1 MLEYKKDKI
10 NMKNIKLILGF
21 ITTLFYFTSN
31 GQITIDST
39 LLLYPENILKMTF
52 NNNDRIKAA
61 YYNLESAKYNFN
73 LFESEYTQ
81 FNPLIVEPTIN
92 ANSSGEYSSDIS
104 AGMKKEFFNGSSIST
119 AVGIYNDWGHNVDR
133 NNINFIE
140 TEVGFPLFSSSRALE
155 RIIKRTFEENELYTK
170 NLEYVDAVRDNIKL
184 SLEQYYDLVPRI
196 KIYEMLIKYRSD
208 LQNLIANETNLKTD
222 ALEQIEGEITRLSSE
237 ITGWE
242 IMLYSLQLNMQLYM
256 NVDHINLN
264 QLMKIEVNFD
274 EPDYFGKYYI
284 EESSEV
290 IFEQALS
297 NDTEFKVLGIIK
309 KNAEEKKRL
318 AEKGKLD
325 IYATTGGRYNFY
337 EILEG
342 SKQDNFFIADA
353 GIKFK
358 INDRK
363 VLEHTIAKAQSD
375 INAIEYTISDR
386 RKLIQSDILKL
397 KDALTKKKE
406 QIINTNSSLKS
417 WVKTYESKK
426 QLFIEGSES
435 IDVFIQAFRSMVE
448 TNQTLF
454 TLENN
459 YLDIIRDLDYV
470 CGEYFTKINLQ
481 N

>member
-222 ALEQIEGEITRLSSE
+222 ALEQIEG
-237 ITGWE
+237 
-242 IMLYSLQLNMQLYM
+242 N
-256 NVDHINLN
+256 N
-264 QLMKIEVNFD
+264 
-274 EPDYFGKYYI
+274 
-284 EESSEV
+284 
-290 IFEQALS
+290 
-297 NDTEFKVLGIIK
+297 KVEL
-309 KNAEEKKRL
+309 
-318 AEKGKLD
+318 
-325 IYATTGGRYNFY
+325 
-337 EILEG
+337 
-342 SKQDNFFIADA
+342 
-353 GIKFK
+353 
-358 INDRK
+358 
-363 VLEHTIAKAQSD
+363 
-375 INAIEYTISDR
+375 
-386 RKLIQSDILKL
+386 
-397 KDALTKKKE
+397 
-406 QIINTNSSLKS
+406 
-417 WVKTYESKK
+417 
-426 QLFIEGSES
+426 
-435 IDVFIQAFRSMVE
+435 
-448 TNQTLF
+448 
-454 TLENN
+454 
-459 YLDIIRDLDYV
+459 
-470 CGEYFTKINLQ
+470 
-481 N
+481 

>member
-1 MLEYKKDKI
+1 
-10 NMKNIKLILGF
+10 MKNAKLIVG
-21 ITTLFYFTSN
+21 IIIILFHHSSN
-31 GQITIDST
+31 AQIKIDST
-39 LLLYPENILKMTF
+39 LLLYPENILKITF
-52 NNNDRIKAA
+52 SNNNRIKAA
-61 YYNLESAKYNFN
+61 YYELESAKYNFK

-92 ANSSGEYSSDIS
+92 ANSTGEYASDIS
-104 AGMKKEFFNGSSIST
+104 AGLQKEFFNGSSIST
-119 AVGIYNDWGHNVDR
+119 SVGTYNDWGHQMDR

-140 TEVGFPLFSSSRALE
+140 TQIGFPLFSSSRALE

-170 NLEYVDAVRDNIKL
+170 NLDYVEAVRDNIRE

-196 KIYEMLIKYRSD
+196 KIYEMLQEYRSE
-208 LQNLIANETNLKTD
+208 LQSIVANESLNLLPDDK
-222 ALEQIEGEITRLSSE
+222 EQIEGEITRLSSE

-242 IMLYSLQLNMQLYM
+242 ITLYSLQLNMQLFM

-274 EPDYFGKYYI
+274 KTGYFGEYYI
-284 EESSEV
+284 KESSDI
-290 IFEQALS
+290 IFEQALD
-297 NDTEFKVLGIIK
+297 NDTEFKVLGVIK
-309 KNAEEKKRL
+309 KNAQEKKRL

-337 EILEG
+337 EVLAG
-342 SKQDNFFIADA
+342 AKQDHFFIADA
-353 GIKFK
+353 GIKLK

-375 INAIEYTISDR
+375 INAIEYTINDR

-406 QIINTNSSLKS
+406 QMINTKSSLSS
-417 WVKTYESKK
+417 WERTYESKK
-426 QLFIEGSES
+426 KLFIAGNES
-435 IDVFIQAFRSMVE
+435 VDVFIQVFRSLVE
-448 TNQTLF
+448 TNQTLY

-459 YLDIIRDLDYV
+459 YLDRIRDLDYV

-481 N
+481 H

>member
-1 MLEYKKDKI
+1 MRKI
-10 NMKNIKLILGF
+10 NLLAILIILIHYSSF
-21 ITTLFYFTSN
+21 A
-31 GQITIDST
+31 QVTIDST
-39 LLLYPENILKMTF
+39 LLLYPENIVKITF
-52 NNNDRIKAA
+52 SNNNRIKAA
-61 YYNLESAKYNFN
+61 FYELESAKYNFK

-92 ANSSGEYSSDIS
+92 ANSQGEYSSDIS
-104 AGMKKEFFNGSSIST
+104 AGLQKEFFNGSSIST
-119 AVGIYNDWGHNVDR
+119 SVGTYNDWGHHVDR

-170 NLEYVDAVRDNIKL
+170 NLDYVDAVRNNIRE

-196 KIYEMLIKYRSD
+196 KIYEMLKEYRAE
-208 LQNLIANETNLKTD
+208 LQDMLANESLILLPDDK
-222 ALEQIEGEITRLSSE
+222 EQIEGEITRLSSE

-242 IMLYSLQLNMQLYM
+242 ITLYALQLNLQLYM

-264 QLMKIEVNFD
+264 QLMKIEVNFNN
-274 EPDYFGKYYI
+274 PGYFGEYYI
-284 EESSEV
+284 KESSEI
-290 IFEQALS
+290 IFEQALD
-297 NDTEFKVLGIIK
+297 NDTEFKVLGVIK

-318 AEKGKLD
+318 AEGGKLD

-337 EILEG
+337 EALAG
-342 SKQDNFFIADA
+342 TKQDHFFIADA

-375 INAIEYTISDR
+375 INAIEYTINDR
-386 RKLIQSDILKL
+386 RKLIQSDILQL

-406 QIINTNSSLKS
+406 QMINTHASLKS
-417 WVKTYESKK
+417 WERTYESKK
-426 QLFIEGSES
+426 NLFITGKES
-435 IDVFIQAFRSMVE
+435 VDVFIQVFRSLVE
-448 TNQTLF
+448 TNQNF
-454 TLENN
+454 YVLENN
-459 YLDIIRDLDYV
+459 YLDRIRDLDYV
-470 CGEYFTKINLQ
+470 CGEYFTLINLQ